1 LAGSRL
7 KSMSEFKFERW
18 RLPLEEALQAQN
30 LANLQP
36 SGLYEPID
44 YFMNLGGKR
53 LRPIVCLAAAEQCG
67 ATMNQ
72 AMGAALAI
80 EWFHNFSLVHDDIM
94 DKAPLRRGQPT
105 IHERNGLAAGVLC
118 GDRMLVQAYVFLSKS
133 PESALPSLLS
143 RFNQIASDVCEGQQL
158 DMDFEQRKN
167 VAPHE
172 YIEMIRLKTAVLLG
186 FALEAGALCAGW
198 SNQMAAPLYRF
209 GEQLGIAFQIK
220 DDWLD
225 AFGDPNLTGK
235 QPGGDVLARKKTWIW
250 IQAHQQ
256 AEHLLSQFDTLSDPE
271 RVKRTLDLFAD
282 LNLPARSMEL
292 ALHHKKQA
300 LDALATLTQ
309 TSSKSQFF
317 QEFADYLLGRDY

>member
-1 LAGSRL
+1 
-7 KSMSEFKFERW
+7 MSELKFDRW
-18 RLPLEEALQAQN
+18 RLPFEEALQAQN
-30 LANLQP
+30 LAGLQP
-36 SGLYEPID
+36 TGLYEPMH

-53 LRPIVCLAAAEQCG
+53 LRPIVCLATAEQCG
-67 ATMNQ
+67 ASMEN

-94 DKAPLRRGQPT
+94 DKAPLRRGNPT

-133 PESALPSLLS
+133 PEPVLPILLS
-143 RFNQIASDVCEGQQL
+143 RFNQTAAEVCEGQQM
-158 DMDFEQRKN
+158 DMDFEQRSQ
-167 VAPHE
+167 VFPEE

-198 SNQMAAPLYRF
+198 STQQAEPLCRF

-235 QPGGDVLARKKTWIW
+235 QPGGDVLARKKTWLW
-250 IQAHQQ
+250 IEAQQQ
-256 AEHLLSQFDTLSDPE
+256 ARHRLTEFEALNDAG
-271 RVKRTLDLFAD
+271 RVKQSLALFQDLD
-282 LNLPARSMEL
+282 LPARSMEVAIYHKQQ
-292 ALHHKKQA
+292 ALH
-300 LDALATLTQ
+300 ALAELPMSTAQ
-309 TSSKSQFF
+309 TQFF
-317 QEFADYLLGRDY
+317 KEFSDYLLGRDF